1 MKSSPEIARPTAVE
15 YAPYYDRYISLVP
28 AGDVLQHLSTQI
40 NATLAVLRGI
50 TEAQSL
56 RRYAPGKWSIKEVLG
71 HVCDTE
77 RVMSYRALRFGRGDQ
92 TPLPGFD
99 ENDYVQAG
107 NCDARAWAD
116 LIGEFETVRAA
127 TVSLFRGF
135 ETAATERLG
144 TANNTAVSV
153 RALAYIIA
161 GHERH
166 HLKVIQDRY
175 LPVLQS

>member
-1 MKSSPEIARPTAVE
+1 MKSAPEIARPTASE

-28 AGDVLQHLSTQI
+28 AGDVLQHLNAQI
-40 NATLAVLRGI
+40 NSTLAVLRGI
-50 TEAQSL
+50 SEAQSL

-71 HVCDTE
+71 HVCDSE
-77 RVMSYRALRFGRGDQ
+77 RVMSYRALCLSRGDQ
-92 TPLPGFD
+92 TPLPGFEQD
-99 ENDYVQAG
+99 DYVKAA
-107 NCDARAWAD
+107 NFDARAWAD
-116 LIGEFETVRAA
+116 LIGEFEIIRAA

-144 TANNTAVSV
+144 TANDTAVSV

-166 HLKVIQDRY
+166 HLKVIQERY
-175 LPVLQS
+175 LPLLQS